1 MPGKDVVLSPAAY
14 SHASPVPVTMA
25 APWPQQPPSRE
36 SEAAVKTISRWAKRN
51 GHFTVPLAV
60 PPALW
65 LAGVAAHAFPRA
77 GLFAVLAMTV
87 LAACVWFF
95 APHKWRGKDGEPR
108 WAEVWYARLSAVL
121 AAAWL
126 GAACLLGPLSGTVTA
141 IVLASLLVAGTGVW
155 GYFWWRHKRPR
166 GQRKRDR
173 LVAQCDAWWQSHC
186 WRWNLGG
193 SFVKDAHLSGVTLR
207 VRVKGLPGVH
217 TLNHFRQA
225 ISLIESAAEGHADIG
240 LVRIEPVKG
249 YPSEVDI
256 FLKQENPLR
265 DVIDYDMSLAPRS
278 VHESAPIG
286 KTETGSWKMLPLRA
300 NCFVI
305 GATRTGKSN
314 HLLVRLAALS
324 GCPDDRQ
331 ILIDLKG
338 GRSARPVLK
347 AGCAEYVV
355 TELDEARMLLRML
368 VAEGKARAKYA
379 YTGDEQLMADE
390 DTPALHLE
398 IDETHGL
405 TSTANGDAECAALLA
420 LYSSLGSGLEEYVE
434 VYTQNGSLEE
444 SVRTEQTRGNLSVR
458 VAYRVAEARHGAYVI
473 PEYQRLDASKLEE
486 KGTCYIKD
494 APETFPEQVR
504 APKMDHE
511 LFFRVAAQNVA
522 LLGARPPLRLY
533 CGSEIAF
540 KAAGRDVTWQ
550 EWWDTRW
557 LRLDEAF
564 HGISPQY
571 QAAVADSPLAAAA
584 VAAEAQQ
591 SAGPVPSPAPGVGD
605 AASAVA
611 RLAADD
617 ADLMARVPADFRP
630 DPELVRRL
638 PQMIASEEDRFAEA
652 LQGAMADS
660 PATPRD
666 LAATSG
672 RGRTWC
678 HDQLNAL
685 VEIGCVTQVS
695 RGQYTPVPGMGIRQG
710 MAEVK
715 ARNARLAR
723 EAREKINAA

>member
-1 MPGKDVVLSPAAY
+1 MPGKDVALSPAAY
-14 SHASPVPVTMA
+14 SHAQAVPA
-25 APWPQQPPSRE
+25 AAGPPWPQRPSRE
-36 SEAAVKTISRWAKRN
+36 SEAAIKTISRWAKRN

-60 PPALW
+60 PPVLW
-65 LAGVAAHAFPRA
+65 LAGVTVHAFPRA
-77 GLFAVLAMTV
+77 GMFALAAVTV

-108 WAEVWYARLSAVL
+108 WAEVWYARLSAL
-121 AAAWL
+121 LLLAWL
-126 GAACLLGPLSGTVTA
+126 ALATTLGPASGEVTA
-141 IVLASLLVAGTGVW
+141 IVLASLLAAGTGTW
-155 GYFWWRHKRPR
+155 GFFWWRHKRPR
-166 GQRKRDR
+166 GQRKHDR
-173 LVAQCDAWWQSHC
+173 LIAQCDTWWQSYC
-186 WRWNLGG
+186 WGWNLGG

-207 VRVKGLPGVH
+207 VRVRGLAGVH

-225 ISLIESAAEGHADIG
+225 LSLIESAAEGHADIG

-324 GCPDDRQ
+324 GCRDGRQ

-338 GRSARPVLK
+338 GRSGRPVLK
-347 AGCAEYVV
+347 AGCAELVV

-368 VAEGKARAKYA
+368 VAEGKGRAKYA
-379 YTGDEQLMADE
+379 YTGDEQLLADE
-390 DTPALHLE
+390 DTPALHLM

-405 TSTANGDAECAALLA
+405 TSTANGDSECAALLA
-420 LYSSLGSGLEEYVE
+420 LVSSLSSGLEGYVE

-444 SVRTEQTRGNLSVR
+444 SVRTEQTRGNLLVR
-458 VAYRVAEARHGAYVI
+458 VTYRVAEARHGAYVI

-494 APETFPEQVR
+494 GPETFPEQVR
-504 APKMDHE
+504 APKMDHD
-511 LFFRVAAQNVA
+511 LFFRIAAQNVA
-522 LLGARPPLRLY
+522 QLGARAPLRLY
-533 CGSEIAF
+533 CGSEIACRS
-540 KAAGRDVTWQ
+540 GDRDVTWQ

-564 HGISPQY
+564 HAISPQY

-584 VAAEAQQ
+584 ATAQAQQ
-591 SAGPVPSPAPGVGD
+591 SAAPMPSPAPGVGTGAQ
-605 AASAVA
+605 AAA
-611 RLAADD
+611 RIAADG

-630 DPELVRRL
+630 DPALVARL
-638 PQMIASEEDRFAEA
+638 PQAIASEEDRFAEA
-652 LQGAMADS
+652 LQGAASDF

-685 VEIGCVTQVS
+685 VEIGFVTQVS
-695 RGQYTPVPGMGIRQG
+695 RGQYTPVPGMDIRRG

-715 ARNARLAR
+715 ARNTKLAR